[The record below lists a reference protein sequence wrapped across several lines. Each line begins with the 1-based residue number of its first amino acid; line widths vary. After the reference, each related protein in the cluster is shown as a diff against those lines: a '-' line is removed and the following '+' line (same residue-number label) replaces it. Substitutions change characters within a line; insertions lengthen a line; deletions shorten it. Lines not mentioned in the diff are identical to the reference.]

1 MITEKE
7 VRSIPETEETLVKT
21 RMTRR
26 VKDQSRM
33 RRKSPTPIP
42 RTRGPSSIS
51 PAAISKTIGEKAEVC
66 EFGEKAGTVSKFKFA
81 AASIFRR
88 IVCSRI
94 AR

>member
-7 VRSIPETEETLVKT
+7 VRSIPETDETRVKT

-33 RRKSPTPIP
+33 RRNSPTPIP

-51 PAAISKTIGEKAEVC
+51 PAAMPKTIEGKAKVC
-66 EFGEKAGTVSKFKFA
+66 EFRGESRYYFKFA
-81 AASIFRR
+81 AATTPFSNQS
-88 IVCSRI
+88 C
-94 AR
+94 